1 MFLRQN
7 MLILQRITLVHVIT
21 TLIGKVDRQSAVDL
35 AQALLDN
42 DLVID
47 PTTTGPSVFSKSV
60 PFKLKQG
67 AGKQSRYESL
77 QLSGKDLVEEIS
89 ETSSE
94 NDNVENDDL
103 TAPEWLQNIEQRANI
118 KTNLNDSRVELK
130 PETGNLLKMSSPATH
145 EDLSQF
151 LNKFPSGIFKILA
164 LHLNA

>member
-1 MFLRQN
+1 
-7 MLILQRITLVHVIT
+7 
-21 TLIGKVDRQSAVDL
+21 
-35 AQALLDN
+35 LLDN

-47 PTTTGPSVFSKSV
+47 PTTNGPSVFSKSV

-67 AGKQSRYESL
+67 AGKQTRYELL

-94 NDNVENDDL
+94 NDNLENDDL
-103 TAPEWLQNIEQRANI
+103 TAPEWLQNIEQRATVEPNP
-118 KTNLNDSRVELK
+118 NDSRVELK
-130 PETGNLLKMSSPATH
+130 PDAGNLVKMTSPATH

-164 LHLNA
+164 LLLNADNFRR